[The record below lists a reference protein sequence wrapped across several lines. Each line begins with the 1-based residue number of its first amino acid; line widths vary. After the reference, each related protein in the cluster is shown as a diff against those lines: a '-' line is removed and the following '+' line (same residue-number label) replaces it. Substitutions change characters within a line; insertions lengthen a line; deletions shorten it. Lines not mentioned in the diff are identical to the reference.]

1 VELRSKFQDFVAAGI
16 DVFSLSYDEPDAL
29 ADFRDAYDITYT
41 LLSDPDS
48 KVIREFG
55 ILNTLIGEDDHPWFG
70 IPYPGTYVGNS
81 EGLISHKFFEDNLQL
96 RVGLEMLLRAALG
109 KAIKH
114 SKPDRDPPA
123 ETTWHVFLD
132 GDRLVASVL
141 KDLVVRIEVA
151 GERHLY
157 ADPAPV
163 GNVPVTLI
171 LDENPQIVIRDVV
184 KPESELLTLGG
195 TGEVIQVYTGAVEL
209 RLPVTVNADLGVAE
223 TELREIT
230 LAGELL
236 WQTCDDQVCDLPR
249 RERFKV
255 AVPLAGIVVSELR
268 AAADGVLVRSM
279 NSSKHFERLTERRQV
294 LFQGNITLKDH
305 L

>member
-1 VELRSKFQDFVAAGI
+1 VELRSKIQDFVAAGI

-29 ADFRDAYDITYT
+29 ADFRNAYDITYT
-41 LLSDPDS
+41 LLSDPNS
-48 KVIREFG
+48 KVIRQFG

-70 IPYPGTYVGNS
+70 IPYPGTYVVNS
-81 EGLISHKFFEDNLQL
+81 EGIISHKFFENNLQL
-96 RVGLEMLLRAALG
+96 RVGPEMLLRATLG
-109 KAIKH
+109 VEIEH
-114 SKPDRDPPA
+114 SKPDREPPA

-132 GDRLVASVL
+132 GDRLAASVL

-151 GERHLY
+151 RGRHLY

-163 GNVPVTLI
+163 GNVPVTLV
-171 LDENPQIVIRDVV
+171 LDENPQIVTRDVV
-184 KPESELLTLGG
+184 KPESESLTLGG

-230 LAGELL
+230 LGGELH

-249 RERFKV
+249 RERFELT
-255 AVPLAGIVVSELR
+255 VPLAGIVVSELR

-279 NSSKHFERLTERRQV
+279 NSLKHFERLADRRQV
-294 LFQGNITLKDH
+294 PDDKE
-305 L
+305 

>member
-1 VELRSKFQDFVAAGI
+1 VELRSKIQDFVAAGI

-29 ADFRDAYDITYT
+29 ADFRDAYDISYT
-41 LLSDPDS
+41 LLSDPNS

-55 ILNTLIGEDDHPWFG
+55 ILNTLIGVDDHPWFG
-70 IPYPGTYVGNS
+70 IPYPGTYVVNG
-81 EGLISHKFFEDNLQL
+81 EGFISHKFFENNLQL
-96 RVGLEMLLRAALG
+96 RAGPEMLLRAALG
-109 KAIKH
+109 EAIEH
-114 SKPDRDPPA
+114 SNPDREPPA

-132 GDRLVASVL
+132 GDRLAASVL

-151 GERHLY
+151 GGRHLY

-163 GNVPVTLI
+163 GNVPVTLV

-184 KPESELLTLGG
+184 KPESEPLTLGG

-249 RERFKV
+249 RERFEV
-255 AVPLAGIVVSELR
+255 TVPLAGIVVSELR
-268 AAADGVLVRSM
+268 AATDGVLVRSM

-294 LFQGNITLKDH
+294 LFQGNITLKEH
-305 L
+305 

>member
-1 VELRSKFQDFVAAGI
+1 MELRSKIQDFVAAGI

-41 LLSDPDS
+41 LLSDPNS

-70 IPYPGTYVGNS
+70 IPFPGTYVVNS
-81 EGLISHKFFEDNLQL
+81 EGLISHKFFENNLQL
-96 RVGLEMLLRAALG
+96 RVGSEMLLRAALG
-109 KAIKH
+109 EAIEH
-114 SKPDRDPPA
+114 SRTEREPPA
-123 ETTWHVFLD
+123 ETTWHVYLD

-141 KDLVVRIEVA
+141 KDLVLRIEVS
-151 GERHLY
+151 GGRHLY

-163 GNVPVTLI
+163 GNVPVALV
-171 LDENPQIVIRDVV
+171 LDEDPQIVTRDVV
-184 KPESELLTLGG
+184 KPDSESLTLGG

-223 TELREIT
+223 IELREIT
-230 LAGELL
+230 LAGELH

-249 RERFKV
+249 RERFQLT
-255 AVPLAGIVVSELR
+255 VPLAGIVVSELR
-268 AAADGVLVRSM
+268 ASADGVLVRSM
-279 NSSKHFERLTERRQV
+279 NGLKHFERLAERRLV
-294 LFQGNITLKDH
+294 PDDKE
-305 L
+305 